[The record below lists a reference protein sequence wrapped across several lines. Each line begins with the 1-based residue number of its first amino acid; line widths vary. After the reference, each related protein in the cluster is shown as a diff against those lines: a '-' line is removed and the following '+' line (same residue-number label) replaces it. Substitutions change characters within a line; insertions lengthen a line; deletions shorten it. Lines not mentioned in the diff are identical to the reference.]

1 MSKTEKDVARELASA
16 FSEDELVPTTQTTE
30 WSMSFKSQNGEDEF
44 GTLKRIFGIRE
55 SARGLFEAATGGNGN
70 EKQKILTLHSS
81 SLLAFLCFN
90 DIANHPITI
99 DGIVYDDGTVYND
112 GTVYD
117 EVMFEVKNNVINNS
131 PGKSNIDVLLM
142 GENRKKLL
150 FLESKFT
157 EYLSGGKVFL
167 SPERY
172 KEFYDLLLDKL
183 DLPFKASFN
192 KVNHKPDKSHS
203 EPFVTEEYCLI
214 NKNNVRTSEYI
225 GGIKQAFS
233 HLLGIATGPAKKQT
247 KGNEDYTSTLLE
259 NADEIKFASIVLNCD
274 NDKFDDYKKLYK
286 KVFENSEVILETIK
300 EVLPESEIKLTIVS
314 ELLEYQKDVFQ
325 RNNLSD
331 EVRNFYNK
339 VNDSNISFSNGK

>member
-30 WSMSFKSQNGEDEF
+30 WSKSFKSQNGEDEF

-90 DIANHPITI
+90 DVANHPIII
-99 DGIVYDDGTVYND
+99 DKIDETAYN
-112 GTVYD
+112 

-157 EYLSGGKVFL
+157 EYLSGGKVTL
-167 SPERY
+167 SPHRY
-172 KEFYDLLLDKL
+172 EEFYSMLTEKNNFRFSAGY
-183 DLPFKASFN
+183 LP
-192 KVNHKPDKSHS
+192 VNSKTDKSQKTQYS
-203 EPFVTEEYCLI
+203 LYTDKE
-214 NKNNVRTSEYI
+214 TSLFLE
-225 GGIKQAFS
+225 GIKQAFS

-247 KGNEDYTSTLLE
+247 KGNEDYTRSLLE
-259 NADEIKFASIVLNCD
+259 NADEIKFASIVFNCD
-274 NDKFDDYKKLYK
+274 NKKFDDYKILYES
-286 KVFENSEVILETIK
+286 VFENSDLIKDTIK
-300 EVLPESEIKLTIVS
+300 DVLKKRELKLTIIS
-314 ELLEYQKDVFQ
+314 ELLEYQDVFQ
-325 RNNLSD
+325 KNNRSGK
-331 EVRNFYNK
+331 EIEFYNK
-339 VNDSNISFSNGK
+339 VNDSKISFSNDK

>member
-157 EYLSGGKVFL
+157 EYLSGGKVTL
-167 SPERY
+167 SPHRY
-172 KEFYDLLLDKL
+172 EEFYSMLTEKNNFRFSAGY
-183 DLPFKASFN
+183 LP
-192 KVNHKPDKSHS
+192 VNSKTDKSQK
-203 EPFVTEEYCLI
+203 TQYALY
-214 NKNNVRTSEYI
+214 KGKKTSEYLE
-225 GGIKQAFS
+225 GIKQAFS

-247 KGNEDYTSTLLE
+247 KGNEDYTSSLLE
-259 NADEIKFASIVLNCD
+259 NADEIKFASIVFNCD
-274 NDKFDDYKKLYK
+274 NDKFKKYDDLYK
-286 KVFENSEVILETIK
+286 SVFENSDVIKDTIK
-300 EVLPESEIKLTIVS
+300 DVLKKRELKLTIVPH
-314 ELLEYQKDVFQ
+314 LLQYQEVFQ
-325 RNNLSD
+325 ANFPH
-331 EVRNFYNK
+331 EKVREFYRVANATSAK
-339 VNDSNISFSNGK
+339 S

>member
-30 WSMSFKSQNGEDEF
+30 WSKSFKSQNGEDEF

-90 DIANHPITI
+90 DVANHPIII
-99 DGIVYDDGTVYND
+99 DKIDETAYN
-112 GTVYD
+112 

-157 EYLSGGKVFL
+157 EYLSGGKVTL
-167 SPERY
+167 SPHRY
-172 KEFYDLLLDKL
+172 EEFYSMLTEKNNFRFSAGY
-183 DLPFKASFN
+183 LP
-192 KVNHKPDKSHS
+192 VNSKTDKSQKTQYS
-203 EPFVTEEYCLI
+203 LYTDKE
-214 NKNNVRTSEYI
+214 TSLFLE
-225 GGIKQAFS
+225 GIKQAFS

-247 KGNEDYTSTLLE
+247 KGNEDYTRSLLE
-259 NADEIKFASIVLNCD
+259 NADEIKFASIVFNCD
-274 NDKFDDYKKLYK
+274 NKKFDDYKILYES
-286 KVFENSEVILETIK
+286 VFENSDLIKDTIK
-300 EVLPESEIKLTIVS
+300 EVLKKRELKLTIIS
-314 ELLEYQKDVFQ
+314 ELLEYQDVFQ
-325 RNNLSD
+325 KNNRSGKVI
-331 EVRNFYNK
+331 EFYNK
-339 VNDSNISFSNGK
+339 VNDSKISFSNDK

>member
-157 EYLSGGKVFL
+157 EYLSGGKVTL
-167 SPERY
+167 SPHRY
-172 KEFYDLLLDKL
+172 KEFYSMLTEKNNFRFSAGY
-183 DLPFKASFN
+183 LP
-192 KVNHKPDKSHS
+192 VNSKTDKSQK
-203 EPFVTEEYCLI
+203 TQYALY
-214 NKNNVRTSEYI
+214 KGKKTSEYLE
-225 GGIKQAFS
+225 GIKQAFS

-247 KGNEDYTSTLLE
+247 KGNEDYTSSLLE
-259 NADEIKFASIVLNCD
+259 NADEIKFASIVFNCD
-274 NDKFDDYKKLYK
+274 NDKFKKYDDLYK
-286 KVFENSEVILETIK
+286 SVFENSDVIKETIK
-300 EVLPESEIKLTIVS
+300 EVLPKSEIKLTIVPH
-314 ELLEYQKDVFQ
+314 LLQYQEVFQ
-325 RNNLSD
+325 ANFLH
-331 EVRNFYNK
+331 EKVREFYRVANATSAK
-339 VNDSNISFSNGK
+339 S

>member
-99 DGIVYDDGTVYND
+99 DGIVYD
-112 GTVYD
+112 
-117 EVMFEVKNNVINNS
+117 EVMFEVKNDVINAS
-131 PGKSNIDVLLM
+131 LGKPSNIDVLLM

-167 SPERY
+167 SPDRY

-233 HLLGIATGPAKKQT
+233 HLLGIATGPANKQLPE
-247 KGNEDYTSTLLE
+247 NESYKMSLLE
-259 NADEIKFASIVLNCD
+259 NAEEIRFATIVFNCD
-274 NDKFDDYKKLYK
+274 NDKFKKYDDLYK
-286 KVFENSEVILETIK
+286 SVFENSDVIKGTIK
-300 EVLPESEIKLTIVS
+300 DVLKKRELKLTIVPH
-314 ELLEYQKDVFQ
+314 LLQYQEVFQ
-325 RNNLSD
+325 ANFLHD
-331 EVRNFYNK
+331 KVREFYRVANATSVK
-339 VNDSNISFSNGK
+339 S

>member
-99 DGIVYDDGTVYND
+99 DGIVYD
-112 GTVYD
+112 
-117 EVMFEVKNNVINNS
+117 EVMFEVKNDVIDAS
-131 PGKSNIDVLLM
+131 LGKPSNIDVLLM
-142 GENRKKLL
+142 GDNRKKLL

-157 EYLSGGKVFL
+157 EYLSGGKVTL
-167 SPERY
+167 SNKYR
-172 KEFYDLLLDKL
+172 DLYIKL
-183 DLPFKASFN
+183 QKLNLPFNIKFINVLQESDN
-192 KVNHKPDKSHS
+192 SHKEPDIK
-203 EPFVTEEYCLI
+203 EGIRLYTEE
-214 NKNNVRTSEYI
+214 KTSEYLD
-225 GGIKQAFS
+225 GIKQAFS

-247 KGNEDYTSTLLE
+247 KGNEDYTSSLLE
-259 NADEIKFASIVLNCD
+259 NADEIKFASIVFNCD
-274 NDKFDDYKKLYK
+274 NDKFEKYDDLYK
-286 KVFENSEVILETIK
+286 SVFENSDVIKDTIK
-300 EVLPESEIKLTIVS
+300 DVLKKRELKLTIVPH
-314 ELLEYQKDVFQ
+314 LLQYQEVFQ
-325 RNNLSD
+325 ANNLSD
-331 EVRNFYNK
+331 EVRNYYNK
-339 VNDSNISFSNGK
+339 VNDSKISFSNDK

>member
-99 DGIVYDDGTVYND
+99 DGIVYD
-112 GTVYD
+112 
-117 EVMFEVKNNVINNS
+117 EVMFEVKNDVIDAS
-131 PGKSNIDVLLM
+131 LGKPSNIDVLLM
-142 GENRKKLL
+142 GDNRKKLL

-157 EYLSGGKVFL
+157 EYLSGGKVTL
-167 SPERY
+167 SNKYR
-172 KEFYDLLLDKL
+172 DLYIKL
-183 DLPFKASFN
+183 QKLNLPFNIKFINVLQESDN
-192 KVNHKPDKSHS
+192 SHKEPDIK
-203 EPFVTEEYCLI
+203 EGIRLYTEE
-214 NKNNVRTSEYI
+214 KTSEYLY
-225 GGIKQAFS
+225 GIKQAFS

-247 KGNEDYTSTLLE
+247 KGNEDYTSSLLE
-259 NADEIKFASIVLNCD
+259 NADEIKFASIVFNCD
-274 NDKFDDYKKLYK
+274 NDKFKKYDDLYK
-286 KVFENSEVILETIK
+286 SVFENSDVIKGTIK
-300 EVLPESEIKLTIVS
+300 DVLKKRELKLTIVPH
-314 ELLEYQKDVFQ
+314 LLQYQEVFQ
-325 RNNLSD
+325 ANFLHD
-331 EVRNFYNK
+331 KVREFYRVANATSVK
-339 VNDSNISFSNGK
+339 S

>member
-1 MSKTEKDVARELASA
+1 MSKLKEDVARELASA

-30 WSMSFKSQNGEDEF
+30 WSKSFKSQNGEDEF

-90 DIANHPITI
+90 DVANHPIII
-99 DGIVYDDGTVYND
+99 DKIDETAYN
-112 GTVYD
+112 

-157 EYLSGGKVFL
+157 EYLSGGKVTL
-167 SPERY
+167 SNKYR
-172 KEFYDLLLDKL
+172 DLYIKL
-183 DLPFKASFN
+183 QKLNLPFNIKFINVLQESDN
-192 KVNHKPDKSHS
+192 SHKEPDIK
-203 EPFVTEEYCLI
+203 EEIRLYTEE
-214 NKNNVRTSEYI
+214 KTSEYLH
-225 GGIKQAFS
+225 GIKQAFS

-247 KGNEDYTSTLLE
+247 KGNEDYTSSLLE
-259 NADEIKFASIVLNCD
+259 NADEIKFASIVFNCD
-274 NDKFDDYKKLYK
+274 NDKFEKYKILYES
-286 KVFENSEVILETIK
+286 VFENSNVIKDTIK
-300 EVLPESEIKLTIVS
+300 DVLKKRELKLTIIS
-314 ELLEYQKDVFQ
+314 ELLEYQDVFQ
-325 RNNLSD
+325 KNNRSGKVI
-331 EVRNFYNK
+331 EFYNK
-339 VNDSNISFSNGK
+339 VNDSKIRFSNNI

>member
-30 WSMSFKSQNGEDEF
+30 WSMSFKFQNGEDEF

-99 DGIVYDDGTVYND
+99 DGIVYNDGTVYN
-112 GTVYD
+112 

-157 EYLSGGKVFL
+157 EYLSGGKVTL
-167 SPERY
+167 SPHRY
-172 KEFYDLLLDKL
+172 EEFYSMLTEKNNFRFSAGY
-183 DLPFKASFN
+183 LP
-192 KVNHKPDKSHS
+192 VNSKTDKSQK
-203 EPFVTEEYCLI
+203 TQYALY
-214 NKNNVRTSEYI
+214 KGKKTSEYLE
-225 GGIKQAFS
+225 GIKQAFS

-247 KGNEDYTSTLLE
+247 KGNEDYTSSLLE
-259 NADEIKFASIVLNCD
+259 NADEIKFASIVFNCD
-274 NDKFDDYKKLYK
+274 NDKFEKYDDLYK
-286 KVFENSEVILETIK
+286 SVFENSDVIKDTIK
-300 EVLPESEIKLTIVS
+300 DVLKKRELKLTIVPH
-314 ELLEYQKDVFQ
+314 LLQYQEVFQ
-325 RNNLSD
+325 ANFPH
-331 EVRNFYNK
+331 EKVREFYRVANAT
-339 VNDSNISFSNGK
+339 SAES

>member
-99 DGIVYDDGTVYND
+99 DGIVYDDGTVFND
-112 GTVYD
+112 GTVYN

-157 EYLSGGKVFL
+157 EYLSGGKVTL
-167 SPERY
+167 SPHRY
-172 KEFYDLLLDKL
+172 EEFYSMLTEKNNFRFSAGY
-183 DLPFKASFN
+183 LP
-192 KVNHKPDKSHS
+192 VNSKTDKSQK
-203 EPFVTEEYCLI
+203 TQYALY
-214 NKNNVRTSEYI
+214 KGKKTSEYLE
-225 GGIKQAFS
+225 GIKQAFS

-247 KGNEDYTSTLLE
+247 KGNEDYTRSLLE
-259 NADEIKFASIVLNCD
+259 NADEIKFASIVFNCD
-274 NDKFDDYKKLYK
+274 NKKFYDYKLLYES
-286 KVFENSEVILETIK
+286 VFENSDVIKDTIK
-300 EVLPESEIKLTIVS
+300 DVLKKRELKLTIVPH
-314 ELLEYQKDVFQ
+314 LLQYQEVFQ
-325 RNNLSD
+325 ANFLH
-331 EVRNFYNK
+331 EKVREFYRVANATSEK
-339 VNDSNISFSNGK
+339 S

>member
-157 EYLSGGKVFL
+157 EYLSGGKVTL
-167 SPERY
+167 SPHRY
-172 KEFYDLLLDKL
+172 KEFYSMLTEKNNFRFSAGY
-183 DLPFKASFN
+183 LP
-192 KVNHKPDKSHS
+192 VNSKTDKSQK
-203 EPFVTEEYCLI
+203 TQYALY
-214 NKNNVRTSEYI
+214 KGKKTSEYLE
-225 GGIKQAFS
+225 GIKQAFS

-247 KGNEDYTSTLLE
+247 KGNEDYTSSLLE
-259 NADEIKFASIVLNCD
+259 NADEIKFASIVFNCD
-274 NDKFDDYKKLYK
+274 NDKFKKYDDLYK
-286 KVFENSEVILETIK
+286 SVFENSDVIKDTIK
-300 EVLPESEIKLTIVS
+300 DVLKKRELKLTIVPH
-314 ELLEYQKDVFQ
+314 LLQYQEVFQ
-325 RNNLSD
+325 ANFPH
-331 EVRNFYNK
+331 EKVREFYRVANAT
-339 VNDSNISFSNGK
+339 SAES

>member
-99 DGIVYDDGTVYND
+99 DGIVYDDGTVYN
-112 GTVYD
+112 

-157 EYLSGGKVFL
+157 EYLSGGKVTL
-167 SPERY
+167 SPHRY
-172 KEFYDLLLDKL
+172 EEFYSMLTEKNNFRFSAGY
-183 DLPFKASFN
+183 LP
-192 KVNHKPDKSHS
+192 VNSKTDKSQK
-203 EPFVTEEYCLI
+203 TQYALY
-214 NKNNVRTSEYI
+214 KGKKTSEYLE
-225 GGIKQAFS
+225 GIKQAFS

-247 KGNEDYTSTLLE
+247 KGNEDYTSSLLE
-259 NADEIKFASIVLNCD
+259 NADEIKFASIVFNCD
-274 NDKFDDYKKLYK
+274 NDKFEKYDDLYK
-286 KVFENSEVILETIK
+286 SVFENSDVIKDTIK
-300 EVLPESEIKLTIVS
+300 DVLKKRELKLTIVPH
-314 ELLEYQKDVFQ
+314 LLQYQEVFQ
-325 RNNLSD
+325 ANFPH
-331 EVRNFYNK
+331 EKVREFYRVANAT
-339 VNDSNISFSNGK
+339 SAES

>member
-44 GTLKRIFGIRE
+44 GNLKRIFGIRE

-99 DGIVYDDGTVYND
+99 DGIVYNDGTVYN
-112 GTVYD
+112 

-157 EYLSGGKVFL
+157 EYLSGGKVTL
-167 SPERY
+167 SPHRY
-172 KEFYDLLLDKL
+172 EEFYSMLTEKNNFRFSAGY
-183 DLPFKASFN
+183 LP
-192 KVNHKPDKSHS
+192 VNSKTDKSQK
-203 EPFVTEEYCLI
+203 TQYALY
-214 NKNNVRTSEYI
+214 KGKKTSEYLE
-225 GGIKQAFS
+225 GIKQAFS

-247 KGNEDYTSTLLE
+247 KGNEDYTSSLLE
-259 NADEIKFASIVLNCD
+259 NADEIKFASIVFNCD
-274 NDKFDDYKKLYK
+274 NDKFEKYDDLYES
-286 KVFENSEVILETIK
+286 VFENSDVIKDTIK
-300 EVLPESEIKLTIVS
+300 DVLKKRELKLTIVPH
-314 ELLEYQKDVFQ
+314 LLQYQEVFQ
-325 RNNLSD
+325 ANFLH
-331 EVRNFYNK
+331 EKVREFYRVANATSEK
-339 VNDSNISFSNGK
+339 S